1 MHPKLLK
8 QTISQSQIRTTLCE
22 PRELRVKYRKG
33 KSGPK
38 INCSADAVEI
48 FRKTISDRSS
58 FSEEFLLLALNR
70 ANNVIGFYRVS
81 TGGVSGT
88 VADPKIIFSIALQ
101 SLASGL
107 ILCHNHPSG
116 NLNPSQSDI
125 QLTKNAKQSGKL
137 LDISV
142 LDHIILTDESYY
154 SFADEGLL

>member
-1 MHPKLLK
+1 MHMKTQVKKSRIPN
-8 QTISQSQIRTTLCE
+8 QVCGA
-22 PRELRVKYRKG
+22 RELKVTYHKG

-38 INCSADAVEI
+38 ITSSKDAADV
-48 FRKTISDRSS
+48 FRELLSDRSS

-70 ANNVIGFYRVS
+70 SNQVIGFYRVS

-116 NLNPSQSDI
+116 NLSPSQADI
-125 QLTKNAKQSGKL
+125 HLTKNAKQSGRL
-137 LDISV
+137 LDINL
-142 LDHIILTDESYY
+142 LDHLIITDESYF
-154 SFADEGLL
+154 SFADEGMI